1 MESFL
6 NLNIWAG
13 LLCPSIFLL
22 LTTDNTIGKQTRIH
36 LSAVHLTCVSLDY
49 GRKLKH
55 MQPEPNATNNCFKF
69 LKSLVKVTANHRA
82 KRTDMVHL
90 IWVVWYKLCNL
101 RPSEWVNWQVS
112 LRTSRNIRGVFR
124 DTKGVFCFESKHE
137 GARRR
142 ENAIGGVGELRSSR
156 KKKRAKHRQEER
168 DRENWKWAEIKKKRA
183 SVREAVTEN
192 QLAAWILSSQW
203 WFPGFVWEP
212 FKISHNPWDWK
223 DDGKRYSHFDAF
235 SATRKRQDALNRWKN
250 VDWRADFNSYRG
262 PWEARAI

>member
-36 LSAVHLTCVSLDY
+36 LSAVHLTCVSSDY

-168 DRENWKWAEIKKKRA
+168 DRENWKWAEIKKK
-183 SVREAVTEN
+183 EL
-192 QLAAWILSSQW
+192 QLERLWLKTSLQ
-203 WFPGFVWEP
+203 PGFSPASDGFRALSESLSKSLTIPGIERMTGSVTHISMP
-212 FKISHNPWDWK
+212 FLQPGNV
-223 DDGKRYSHFDAF
+223 R
-235 SATRKRQDALNRWKN
+235 TR
-250 VDWRADFNSYRG
+250 
-262 PWEARAI
+262 